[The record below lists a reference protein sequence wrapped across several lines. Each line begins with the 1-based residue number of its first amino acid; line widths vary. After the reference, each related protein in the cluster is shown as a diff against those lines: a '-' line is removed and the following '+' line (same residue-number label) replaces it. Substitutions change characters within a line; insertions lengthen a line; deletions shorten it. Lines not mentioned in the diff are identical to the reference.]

1 MGTASSGI
9 AIARSLPLRGDG
21 VRRGIPV
28 VAALRGLGYALLVPF
43 IFFICFTFLRPS
55 PYDFFFA
62 IPAMALWFCLGI
74 RLHRGAVV
82 FVALLLL
89 YHLGLLLA
97 LLPYFEEPRPVEWS
111 YQSAYLMV
119 TAIFFAMFFADD
131 TRRRLE
137 LVFKAYVASSLFA
150 ACAGIAS
157 YFELFGEGL
166 LFRMDGRAA
175 GVFEDPN
182 VLGSF
187 LIPAALYLVHNL
199 VGGRSRGPVLAV
211 AALAVIAAGIFLS
224 FSRGSWAATGI
235 ATVPMVWLM
244 HRKSASARLRR
255 RIVALAFVIAAA
267 TAIALVAALGDG
279 DIAERFEDRAQVTKE
294 YDQGVT
300 GRFGNQIRGI
310 PMLIER
316 PNGLGPLRWR
326 LTFGLEPHN
335 PISAASPTAGG
346 LADSPSWRSCSP
358 QASSAFACASPPRLS
373 SVRRRLRGRAYSSS
387 CFRRSR
393 STSIIGVTSSCC
405 SAWSGASRPPASIGS
420 AGCGAARPY
429 PPEIP
434 TITLPLPAQVLH
446 GAAPI
451 RPLPPQSGHRFSPV
465 PGVPGFA

>member
-1 MGTASSGI
+1 MGTGSSGV
-9 AIARSLPLRGDG
+9 AFARPLPLTGDG

-28 VAALRGLGYALLVPF
+28 VAALHGLGYALLVPF

-55 PYDFFFA
+55 PYDFFA

-187 LIPAALYLVHNL
+187 LIPAVLYLLHNL
-199 VGGRSRGPVLAV
+199 IGGRSRAPVLAV
-211 AALAVIAAGIFLS
+211 AALAVVAAGIFLS
-224 FSRGSWAATGI
+224 FSRGSWAATVI
-235 ATVPMVWLM
+235 ATVTMVWLM
-244 HRKSASARLRR
+244 HRTSASARLRR
-255 RIVALAFVIAAA
+255 RIVALAFVTGAAA
-267 TAIALVAALGDG
+267 AIAVVAALGDG
-279 DIAERFEDRAQVTKE
+279 EIAERFQDRAQITKE

-300 GRFGNQIRGI
+300 GRFGNQIRGV

-335 PISAASPTAGG
+335 SYIGG
-346 LADSPSWRSCSP
+346 FANGGWLGGFSFLALVLAK
-358 QASSAFACASPPRLS
+358 ASSAFACASPRRRS

-387 CFRRSR
+387 CCRRSR
-393 STSIIGVTSSCC
+393 STSTIGVTSSCC
-405 SAWSGASRPPASIGS
+405 SA
-420 AGCGAARPY
+420 
-429 PPEIP
+429 
-434 TITLPLPAQVLH
+434 
-446 GAAPI
+446 
-451 RPLPPQSGHRFSPV
+451 
-465 PGVPGFA
+465 

>member
-21 VRRGIPV
+21 VRRGVPV
-28 VAALRGLGYALLVPF
+28 IRLLEGLGYVLLVPF

-55 PYDFFFA
+55 PYDFFA

-97 LLPYFEEPRPVEWS
+97 LLPYFDEPRPVEWS

-119 TAIFFAMFFADD
+119 TAIFFAMLFADD

-150 ACAGIAS
+150 AGAGIAS

-199 VGGRSRGPVLAV
+199 VGGRSRVLAV
-211 AALAVIAAGIFLS
+211 AALAVIAGGIFLS
-224 FSRGSWAATGI
+224 FS
-235 ATVPMVWLM
+235 
-244 HRKSASARLRR
+244 
-255 RIVALAFVIAAA
+255 
-267 TAIALVAALGDG
+267 
-279 DIAERFEDRAQVTKE
+279 
-294 YDQGVT
+294 
-300 GRFGNQIRGI
+300 
-310 PMLIER
+310 
-316 PNGLGPLRWR
+316 
-326 LTFGLEPHN
+326 
-335 PISAASPTAGG
+335 
-346 LADSPSWRSCSP
+346 
-358 QASSAFACASPPRLS
+358 
-373 SVRRRLRGRAYSSS
+373 
-387 CFRRSR
+387 
-393 STSIIGVTSSCC
+393 
-405 SAWSGASRPPASIGS
+405 
-420 AGCGAARPY
+420 
-429 PPEIP
+429 
-434 TITLPLPAQVLH
+434 
-446 GAAPI
+446 
-451 RPLPPQSGHRFSPV
+451 
-465 PGVPGFA
+465 

>member
-1 MGTASSGI
+1 MGTGSSGF
-9 AIARSLPLRGDG
+9 ALARPLPLTGDG
-21 VRRGIPV
+21 VRRGISV
-28 VAALRGLGYALLVPF
+28 VAALHGLGYALLVPF

-55 PYDFFFA
+55 PYDFFA

-187 LIPAALYLVHNL
+187 LIPAVLYLLHN
-199 VGGRSRGPVLAV
+199 P
-211 AALAVIAAGIFLS
+211 IFLS
-224 FSRGSWAATGI
+224 FSRGSWAATVI
-235 ATVPMVWLM
+235 AAVTMVWLM
-244 HRKSASARLRR
+244 HRTSASARLRR
-255 RIVALAFVIAAA
+255 RIVALAFVTAAA
-267 TAIALVAALGDG
+267 TAVALVAALGDE
-279 DIAERFEDRAQVTKE
+279 DIAERFQDRAQVTKE

-300 GRFGNQIRGI
+300 GRFGNQIRGV

-335 PISAASPTAGG
+335 SYIGGFANGGWLGGFSFLALVLATGFVGFRLCLTPSPFQRQAQIAWPGLFIFLLQALQIDVDHWRHVFLLFGMVWGLEAARLDWLGRLRRGAPRCATLPARDPDNDPAAAAAS
-346 LADSPSWRSCSP
+346 LA
-358 QASSAFACASPPRLS
+358 
-373 SVRRRLRGRAYSSS
+373 RR
-387 CFRRSR
+387 
-393 STSIIGVTSSCC
+393 
-405 SAWSGASRPPASIGS
+405 GADPA
-420 AGCGAARPY
+420 AAAAVGA
-429 PPEIP
+429 
-434 TITLPLPAQVLH
+434 
-446 GAAPI
+446 
-451 RPLPPQSGHRFSPV
+451 
-465 PGVPGFA
+465 

>member
-1 MGTASSGI
+1 MGTASSGV
-9 AIARSLPLRGDG
+9 AFARTLPLTGDG
-21 VRRGIPV
+21 VRRGISV
-28 VAALRGLGYALLVPF
+28 VAALHGLGYALLVPF

-55 PYDFFFA
+55 PYDFFA

-150 ACAGIAS
+150 AGAGIAS

-187 LIPAALYLVHNL
+187 LIPALLYLLHNL
-199 VGGRSRGPVLAV
+199 IGGRSRAPVLAV
-211 AALAVIAAGIFLS
+211 AALA
-224 FSRGSWAATGI
+224 ATVI
-235 ATVPMVWLM
+235 ATVTMVWLM
-244 HRKSASARLRR
+244 HRTTASARLRR

-279 DIAERFEDRAQVTKE
+279 DIAERFQDRAQVTKE
-294 YDQGVT
+294 
-300 GRFGNQIRGI
+300 
-310 PMLIER
+310 
-316 PNGLGPLRWR
+316 
-326 LTFGLEPHN
+326 
-335 PISAASPTAGG
+335 
-346 LADSPSWRSCSP
+346 
-358 QASSAFACASPPRLS
+358 
-373 SVRRRLRGRAYSSS
+373 
-387 CFRRSR
+387 
-393 STSIIGVTSSCC
+393 
-405 SAWSGASRPPASIGS
+405 
-420 AGCGAARPY
+420 
-429 PPEIP
+429 
-434 TITLPLPAQVLH
+434 
-446 GAAPI
+446 
-451 RPLPPQSGHRFSPV
+451 
-465 PGVPGFA
+465 

>member
-9 AIARSLPLRGDG
+9 AIARSLPLTGDR

-28 VAALRGLGYALLVPF
+28 VAALHGLGYALLVPF

-55 PYDFFFA
+55 PYDFFA

-150 ACAGIAS
+150 AGAGVAS

-187 LIPAALYLVHNL
+187 LIPAALYLLHNL
-199 VGGRSRGPVLAV
+199 VGGRSKVPVLAV
-211 AALAVIAAGIFLS
+211 AA
-224 FSRGSWAATGI
+224 I
-235 ATVPMVWLM
+235 ATVAMVWLM
-244 HRKSASARLRR
+244 HRTTASARLRR

-279 DIAERFEDRAQVTKE
+279 DIAERFQDRAQVTKE

-300 GRFGNQIRGI
+300 GRFGNQLRGI

-335 PISAASPTAGG
+335 SYIGGFANGGWLGGFSFLALVLATGFVGFRLCLTPSPFQRQAQIAWPGLFIFLLQALQIDVDHWRHVFLLFGMIWGLEAARLDWLGRLRRGPTLPAGNPDNDPAAAAAS
-346 LADSPSWRSCSP
+346 LA
-358 QASSAFACASPPRLS
+358 
-373 SVRRRLRGRAYSSS
+373 RR
-387 CFRRSR
+387 
-393 STSIIGVTSSCC
+393 
-405 SAWSGASRPPASIGS
+405 GADPA
-420 AGCGAARPY
+420 AAAAVGA
-429 PPEIP
+429 
-434 TITLPLPAQVLH
+434 
-446 GAAPI
+446 
-451 RPLPPQSGHRFSPV
+451 
-465 PGVPGFA
+465 

>member
-1 MGTASSGI
+1 MGTASSGV
-9 AIARSLPLRGDG
+9 AFAHPLPLTGDG

-28 VAALRGLGYALLVPF
+28 VAALHGLGYALLVPF

-55 PYDFFFA
+55 PYDFFA

-111 YQSAYLMV
+111 YQSGYLMV

-150 ACAGIAS
+150 ACSGIAS

-166 LFRMDGRAA
+166 LFKMDGRAA
-175 GVFEDPN
+175 GVAI
-182 VLGSF
+182 V
-187 LIPAALYLVHNL
+187 
-199 VGGRSRGPVLAV
+199 
-211 AALAVIAAGIFLS
+211 AAGIFLS
-224 FSRGSWAATGI
+224 FSRGSWAATVI
-235 ATVPMVWLM
+235 AAVTMVWLM
-244 HRKSASARLRR
+244 HRTSASARLRR

-279 DIAERFEDRAQVTKE
+279 DIAERFEYRAQVTKE

-300 GRFGNQIRGI
+300 GRFGNKIRGI

-316 PNGLGPLRWR
+316 PNGLVRC
-326 LTFGLEPHN
+326 
-335 PISAASPTAGG
+335 AG
-346 LADSPSWRSCSP
+346 A
-358 QASSAFACASPPRLS
+358 
-373 SVRRRLRGRAYSSS
+373 
-387 CFRRSR
+387 
-393 STSIIGVTSSCC
+393 
-405 SAWSGASRPPASIGS
+405 
-420 AGCGAARPY
+420 
-429 PPEIP
+429 
-434 TITLPLPAQVLH
+434 
-446 GAAPI
+446 
-451 RPLPPQSGHRFSPV
+451 
-465 PGVPGFA
+465 

>member
-9 AIARSLPLRGDG
+9 AIARPLPLTGDR

-28 VAALRGLGYALLVPF
+28 VAALHGLGYALLVPF

-55 PYDFFFA
+55 PYDFFA

-150 ACAGIAS
+150 AGAGVAS

-187 LIPAALYLVHNL
+187 LIPAALYLLHNL
-199 VGGRSRGPVLAV
+199 VGGRSKVPVLAV
-211 AALAVIAAGIFLS
+211 AALAVVAAGIFLS
-224 FSRGSWAATGI
+224 FSRGSWAATVI
-235 ATVPMVWLM
+235 ATVAMVWLM
-244 HRKSASARLRR
+244 HRTTASARLRR

-279 DIAERFEDRAQVTKE
+279 DIAERFQDRAQVTKE

-335 PISAASPTAGG
+335 SYIGGFANGGWLGGFSFLALVLATGFVGFRLFLTPSPFQRQAQIAWPGLFIFLLQALQIDVDHWRHVFLLFGMIWGLEAARLDWLGRLRRGAPRCATLPARDPDSNPTAAAAS
-346 LADSPSWRSCSP
+346 LA
-358 QASSAFACASPPRLS
+358 
-373 SVRRRLRGRAYSSS
+373 RR
-387 CFRRSR
+387 
-393 STSIIGVTSSCC
+393 
-405 SAWSGASRPPASIGS
+405 GADPA
-420 AGCGAARPY
+420 AAAAVGA
-429 PPEIP
+429 
-434 TITLPLPAQVLH
+434 
-446 GAAPI
+446 
-451 RPLPPQSGHRFSPV
+451 
-465 PGVPGFA
+465 